1 MYRFTRAG
9 TTTRSRKPSTS
20 GRIFLAVV
28 LALGL
33 LSVGVSKGVLRYI
46 GDHSTLPAVV
56 YSEFYENAQN
66 MADAD
71 PLR

>member
-1 MYRFTRAG
+1 
-9 TTTRSRKPSTS
+9 
-20 GRIFLAVV
+20 VV